1 MENVGSIIL
10 AIMAAAIPVVIIFTV
25 LYRIRRKREN
35 SSERSKRENSHGVTD
50 KLKSVKESRMEEKG
64 LSNNS

>member
-1 MENVGSIIL
+1 MENVSSIIL
-10 AIMAAAIPVVIIFTV
+10 ALVAAAIPVVIILTV
-25 LYRIRRKREN
+25 LYRIRRKRED
-35 SSERSKRENSHGVTD
+35 SSEKTKRENSQGVTD